1 MTDHMRCETLGELLS
16 PSQVNTYLTCAAK
29 WYFRYPVG
37 LSEPATGS
45 LALGKASHE
54 TLARNFRQKMESK
67 RDMDAWRCQKSG
79 ALENLV
85 TVRAY
90 CCMVERGQLCFEP
103 QGAAAHQGAAGRLQR
118 DNAIAPTRQRVQ
130 SQRKAVPRERTKRSN
145 CVVEDLEGQ
154 DRQGASCGC
163 GPEPNR

>member
-90 CCMVERGQLCFEP
+90 CYMVESGQLCFEP
-103 QGAAAHQGAAGRLQR
+103 KARLPIKGRPEGSSATMQSLQLGR
-118 DNAIAPTRQRVQ
+118 GFNL
-130 SQRKAVPRERTKRSN
+130 RERLCLGKGPN
-145 CVVEDLEGQ
+145 
-154 DRQGASCGC
+154 DRTA
-163 GPEPNR
+163 